1 METNTTPT
9 TVDTLPEAEGQAIQ
23 IPKNITIEQL
33 RLKVK
38 SEKEAALGAQRRK
51 WVDWTEN
58 YTLLR
63 DRPQLNRLTQR
74 QDVCIPLMRE
84 TISTVLSRVDE
95 PPEATIESKDGD
107 DDKTLI
113 MQEKWNN
120 EVDDKDIELID
131 IVTKKQ
137 VLIYGRTHYKHNF
150 KNNEWVLEIKDAYDV
165 VVDPQVNP
173 INIQSARHIH
183 ELHIYRPVLEIV
195 NDTTYDKDA
204 RTLIRGNY
212 LVGDLSGGRS
222 GAQLVQNFTDATIRN
237 QRLEWMGATATDL
250 NSTGYDI
257 ILELNQHYTLIW
269 DESKKCYEKYVVV
282 TAMDSDYYH
291 ILKAKP
297 LEDAISIKD
306 EDGNQLFPFDS
317 WASDPDA
324 TDYWAD
330 AVADIVR
337 TPNKLINAWLSQL
350 TENRTLVNFGMNYY
364 DSTAADDWVPTG
376 YSPRPGAWFPLPG
389 KPGDVYQH
397 VDIEGI
403 DGVID
408 EINFVIGIVERAT
421 ATGALDKGVVEQGKR
436 TLGEVEIAVT
446 KSMERTTSMSKY
458 YQRCWK
464 QIVQK
469 WTYIVSQNEEGES
482 KRMYKKNQ
490 QTGKLQPKDVT
501 KTDWYSA
508 EGYKVTIESYN
519 QRMSK
524 SVDELQRLNA
534 VKPLFS
540 EGNQGLTKAIQRR
553 ALTIID
559 LTMDERREINDFEK
573 QALKAVAQA
582 TSGSGDMPLPPEL
595 EAKIAEAIGTP
606 GVPITPSMPPLSTVK
621 SA

>member
-1 METNTTPT
+1 MDNENFNVEGTTI
-9 TVDTLPEAEGQAIQ
+9 DKLPETEGQAIQ
-23 IPKNITIEQL
+23 IPANITVEQL

-38 SEKEAALGAQRRK
+38 SEKEAALAAQRRK

-84 TISTVLSRVDE
+84 TVSTVLSRIDE

-107 DDKTLI
+107 DDKTLVI
-113 MQEKWNN
+113 QEKWND
-120 EVDDKDIELID
+120 EVDEKDIELID

-150 KNNEWVLEIKDAYDV
+150 KNNEWCLEIKDAYDV

-173 INIQSARHIH
+173 INIQTARHIH

-195 NDTTYDKDA
+195 NDDSYDLTA

-212 LVGDLSGGRS
+212 LGDLSGGRS
-222 GAQLVQNFTDATIRN
+222 GSQVVQNFQDASIRN
-237 QRLEWMGATATDL
+237 QRLEWLGATPSDI
-250 NSTGYDI
+250 NGVGYDI

-269 DESKKCYEKYVVV
+269 DESKKMYVKYVVV
-282 TAMDSDYYH
+282 TAVDTNYYH

-297 LEDAISIKD
+297 LEDAVSIKD
-306 EDGNQLFPFDS
+306 DDGEQLYPFDS

-376 YSPRPGAWFPLPG
+376 YNPRPGAWFPLPG

-403 DGVID
+403 DGVIE
-408 EINFVIGIVERAT
+408 EINFIINVVERAT
-421 ATGALDKGVVEQGKR
+421 ATGAVDKGVVEQGKR

-469 WTYIVSQNEEGES
+469 WTYIVAQNEESET

-490 QTGKLQPKDVT
+490 VTGKLQPKDVS
-501 KTDWYSA
+501 KVDWLSA

-519 QRMSK
+519 QRMTK

-534 VKPLFS
+534 VKPLFT

-559 LTMDERREINDFEK
+559 LTMDERREINDYEK
-573 QALKAVAQA
+573 QALKQA
-582 TSGSGDMPLPPEL
+582 ASAMNTTGADSALPPDL
-595 EAKIAEAIGTP
+595 EAKIQATLGGGTP
-606 GVPITPSMPPLSTVK
+606 SASALSTVT
-621 SA
+621 A